1 MPKCFSFTATRDWLH
16 RHAFSKAGLR
26 STTTDL
32 GDGTVMHC
40 WVPKAYSPSKP
51 NLVLIHGVGANA
63 MWQWADF
70 ISPLIPHFNVY
81 VPDLVFYG
89 DSYTVRPERSE
100 AFQARCLMGV
110 LEAQGVVKTV
120 HVAGISY
127 GGFVAYSMA
136 AQFRE
141 RVERVVLCCA
151 GVCMEEK
158 DMDEGLFVVKSVDE
172 AASILLPRTPEKM
185 RQLLRLTFFKVN
197 YKGVPSCFLNDFI
210 HMMCTKYHQ
219 EKKDLIEALHKGR
232 KLSDIPKINQ
242 PALLIWGEQDRVFP
256 LELAYRLERHV
267 GENAQLVIMKNA
279 GHAINIEKPKEMVKL
294 IKSFLIHPLPSPT
307 KQVNHSSNG
316 RKVD

>member
-1 MPKCFSFTATRDWLH
+1 MTKCFSFTATRDWLH
-16 RHAFSKAGLR
+16 RQAFSKAGLR

-70 ISPLIPHFNVY
+70 INPLIPHFNVY

-158 DMDEGLFVVKSVDE
+158 DMDEGLFTVKSVDE
-172 AASILLPRTPEKM
+172 AVSILLPRTPEKM
-185 RQLLRLTFFKVN
+185 RQLMRLTFFKIN

-210 HMMCTKYHQ
+210 HVSRSLVSAELTFLVYRIKLR
-219 EKKDLIEALHKGR
+219 KK
-232 KLSDIPKINQ
+232 
-242 PALLIWGEQDRVFP
+242 
-256 LELAYRLERHV
+256 
-267 GENAQLVIMKNA
+267 
-279 GHAINIEKPKEMVKL
+279 KE
-294 IKSFLIHPLPSPT
+294 
-307 KQVNHSSNG
+307 
-316 RKVD
+316 D